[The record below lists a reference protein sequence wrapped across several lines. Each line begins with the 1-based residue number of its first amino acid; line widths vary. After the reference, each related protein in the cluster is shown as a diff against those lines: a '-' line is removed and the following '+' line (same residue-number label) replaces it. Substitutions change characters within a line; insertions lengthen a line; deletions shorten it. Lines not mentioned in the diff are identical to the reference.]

1 MSQATIAE
9 LESAFVKADSLGNT
23 EDARV
28 FADALRL
35 ARAEASKPPE
45 GVELYK
51 DVVPEE
57 VRQQEQERLEA
68 PPVSVNPMAAGGGA
82 LTQQMVQNTTD
93 FLRYMGFTEFGEK
106 KTVEGVGETTR
117 AEELGYQLKRR
128 GGSSAGR
135 LLLTAEAYS
144 PSRYKMMRNPD
155 TGRLEQVSAETY
167 YDNAL
172 RNQGITGQEFLD
184 MKPELRE
191 DILLQNKELA
201 AREAYEV
208 TADVLDIAGEDE
220 TMKATATILSEVA
233 DPLLIPTVIA
243 SGGGTVPLLLAG
255 TGYGLATEGSRQMIQ
270 DEIDVERL
278 AESALYGGLFTAA
291 FAPLQ
296 TAGLAYKTAVR
307 TPLKGL
313 EKGGK
318 RVLNIVNNTRATKGS
333 TATANK
339 IAEKLQERTA
349 YHLFNTKQ
357 ANGKGVTNKQAVA
370 LAEKDLSLNAKN
382 KIDVLK
388 YASKDKRPSYLSKEN
403 AAKIMANLDNPAA
416 STTKIGKA
424 WDYIGA
430 PISQAIRNV
439 DQRLAGAVRNHDMKT
454 SIALA
459 NSMKEAEGFNNLM
472 RKAFKTKDSALKSK
486 YYEMELALNNGQTL
500 KASNIAKKYFGD
512 LKFKTKS
519 GKELNLADEMRNIN
533 KLLDNIHTRAN
544 KAGIKMAYLTNY
556 MPRYVKDLDGLRQ
569 AVGKK
574 TNSVIDEALATE
586 AKKRGLGH
594 WSELDDEVA
603 ADIITQAITR
613 KTPPSGK
620 KRLESA
626 RTIRTIPQHLQKYY
640 HDTPTALQLYINK
653 AEREI
658 AKHEFFGKS
667 VAYNKAGKIELDESI
682 ENSLG
687 KHVLDMKKRGK
698 ELTNEQENDLRLLLK
713 ARFEAADKAMGKT
726 MASVRDLQYAALLGQ
741 FDSALIQLG
750 DIGSSLYLNGVMN
763 TAKALATG
771 NKRAKITADDLGLV
785 NQVSAELNNLNGM
798 TKFLD
803 FALTYSGFRK
813 IDKLGK
819 DTFIK
824 AAWRK
829 NTKLARTNP
838 DAIAKKYGD
847 VFENETADL
856 IADLQAGRM
865 TDNTK
870 LLMWNELA
878 DVQPIALSEMP
889 QAYLKMTN
897 GRILYSLKSFGLKQL
912 NLIRQ
917 NIVKRGQRGDVTG
930 AFEEALKYS
939 LLVGMGNGSVENARK
954 FLLSG
959 FDEDAIRDIDDVTYE
974 SLAKIFFLSKYSRDK
989 YLSKG
994 QYGTF
999 VAELFTPAAPSV
1011 IDTLGAAMNNVLFEQ
1026 ENDTEAFNKAMKV
1039 IPVAG
1044 KSYYYLMGGGAEKI
1058 IEQVEREEREE

>member
-1 MSQATIAE
+1 MSNITIE
-9 LESAFVKADSLGNT
+9 QLESAFIKADDAGNT
-23 EDARV
+23 EDALA
-28 FADALRL
+28 FANAIREY
-35 ARAEASKPPE
+35 RAEASKPLE
-45 GVELYK
+45 GVKDYE

-57 VRQQEQERLEA
+57 VKQKEQERLEA

-82 LTQQMVQNTTD
+82 LTKNLIQSSTD
-93 FLRYMGFTEFGEK
+93 FLRYMGFGELGEK

-117 AEELGYQLKRR
+117 AQELGYQLKK
-128 GGSSAGR
+128 GGNNAAR
-135 LLLTAEAYS
+135 LLTTAEAYS
-144 PSRYKMMRNPD
+144 PARYKMMRNPE
-155 TGRLEQVSAETY
+155 TGRLEQVSAEVY
-167 YDNAL
+167 YDDAL
-172 RNQGITGQEFLD
+172 KNQGITGEQFLN
-184 MKPELRE
+184 MTSEKRE
-191 DILLQNKELA
+191 DILLKNKELG
-201 AREAYEV
+201 AREAYEI

-220 TMKATATILSEVA
+220 TMKAVGTILSEIA

-243 SGGGTVPLLLAG
+243 SGGGTIPMLLAG
-255 TGYGLATEGSRQMIQ
+255 GAYGLASEGSRQMVQ
-270 DEIDVERL
+270 DEFNADEL
-278 AESALYGGLFTAA
+278 AKSFAYGTLFTAA
-291 FAPLQ
+291 FAPMQ

-307 TPLKGL
+307 APLKTV

-318 RVLNIVNNTRATKGS
+318 KVFNMVNNVKATKGS
-333 TATANK
+333 KETANK
-339 IAEKLQERTA
+339 ISEKLQERTA
-349 YHLFNTKQ
+349 YHLFNSKQ
-357 ANGKGVTNKQAVA
+357 TSGKPVTNKQAVA

-388 YASKDKRPSYLSKEN
+388 YADKDKRPSYLSREN
-403 AAKIMANLDNPAA
+403 AAKIMANLDNPTA

-424 WDYIGA
+424 WDFVGA
-430 PISQAIRNV
+430 PVSQVLRNV
-439 DQRLAGAVRNHDMKT
+439 DQRLAGAVRNHDMRT
-454 SIALA
+454 SVALA
-459 NSMKEAEGFNNLM
+459 NTLKQAEGFNKVM
-472 RKAFKTKDSALKSK
+472 AQASKTKDSALKAK
-486 YYEMELALNNGQTL
+486 YYEMELAMNNGQVL
-500 KASNIAKKYFGD
+500 KAGRIADKHFGD
-512 LKFKTKS
+512 LKVKTKA
-519 GKELNLADEMRNIN
+519 GKENTLADEMRNVH
-533 KLLDNIHTRAN
+533 KLLDDIHTRAN

-574 TNSVIDEALATE
+574 TNSVIDEALDTE

-594 WSELDDEVA
+594 WSELDDEIA
-603 ADIITQAITR
+603 ADIITKSITR

-640 HDTPTALQLYINK
+640 HDTPTALQLYVNK

-682 ENSLG
+682 NNTIG

-698 ELTNEQENDLRLLLK
+698 DLTNAQQDDLRLLLK

-763 TAKALATG
+763 TAKAMATG

-785 NQVSAELNNLNGM
+785 NQVSAELQNLNGM

-824 AAWRK
+824 ASWRK

-856 IADLQAGRM
+856 IADLQAGRV

-889 QAYLKMTN
+889 QLYLEMAN

-939 LLVGMGNGSVENARK
+939 LLVGMANGSIENARN
-954 FLLSG
+954 FLRSG
-959 FDEDAIRDIDDVTYE
+959 FDPDALRDIDDVTYE
-974 SLAKIFFLSKYSRDK
+974 SLAKILFLSKYSREK
-989 YLSKG
+989 YLAQG

-999 VAELFTPAAPSV
+999 VTELLTPAAPS
-1011 IDTLGAAMNNVLFEQ
+1011 ILDAMGEAMNNVLFEQ
-1026 ENDTEAFNKAMKV
+1026 ENDYEAFNKALQKV
-1039 IPVAG
+1039 PIAG
-1044 KSYYYLMGGGAEKI
+1044 RSYYYLLGGGAEKV
-1058 IEQVEREEREE
+1058 VEKVQEEEAEK

>member
-1 MSQATIAE
+1 MSNITIE
-9 LESAFVKADSLGNT
+9 QLESAFIKADDAGNT
-23 EDARV
+23 EDALA
-28 FADALRL
+28 FANAIREY
-35 ARAEASKPPE
+35 RAEASKPPE
-45 GVELYK
+45 GVKDYE

-57 VRQQEQERLEA
+57 VKQKEKERMSSVPQWAL
-68 PPVSVNPMAAGGGA
+68 PVSMGGVMPVPQAAQA
-82 LTQQMVQNTTD
+82 AVD
-93 FLRYMGFTEFGEK
+93 FTRYMGFGEFGQK

-117 AEELGYQLKRR
+117 AQELGYQFKKA
-128 GGSSAGR
+128 SNNAAR
-135 LLLTAEAYS
+135 LLTTAEAYS
-144 PSRYKMMRNPD
+144 PARHKMMRNPE
-155 TGRLEQVSAETY
+155 TGRLEQVSAEVY
-167 YDNAL
+167 YDDAL
-172 RNQGITGQEFLD
+172 KNLGITGEQFLN
-184 MKPELRE
+184 MSPEKRE
-191 DILLQNKELA
+191 DILLENKELG
-201 AREAYEV
+201 AREAYEI

-220 TMKATATILSEVA
+220 TIKATATILSEIA

-243 SGGGTVPLLLAG
+243 SGGGTVPLLLSG
-255 TGYGLATEGSRQMIQ
+255 GLYGLASEGSRQMVE
-270 DEIDVERL
+270 DEVNADEL
-278 AESALYGGLFTAA
+278 AKSFAYGTLFTAA
-291 FAPLQ
+291 FAPIQ

-307 TPLKGL
+307 APVKAV

-318 RVLNIVNNTRATKGS
+318 KVLNLVNNTKASKGS
-333 TATANK
+333 SASANK
-339 IAEKLQERTA
+339 IVEKLEERTA
-349 YHLFNTKQ
+349 YHLFNSKQ
-357 ANGKGVTNKQAVA
+357 TNGKPVTNKQAVA

-388 YASKDKRPSYLSKEN
+388 YADRKPSYVSKEN
-403 AAKIMANLDNPAA
+403 ASKIMANLDNPVA

-430 PISQAIRNV
+430 PLSQVLRNI
-439 DQRLAGAVRNHDMKT
+439 DQRLAGAVRNHDMRM

-459 NSMKEAEGFNNLM
+459 NTLKNTESFTAKM
-472 RKAFKTKDSALKSK
+472 RTASRTRDPVLKAK
-486 YYEMELALNNGQTL
+486 YNELENALNNGQVVR
-500 KASNIAKKYFGD
+500 AGNIAKQHFPD
-512 LKFKTKS
+512 LT
-519 GKELNLADEMRNIN
+519 DEFRGVY
-533 KLLDNIHTRAN
+533 KVLDDIHTRAN
-544 KAGIKMAYLTNY
+544 KVGIKMAYLTNY

-574 TNSVIDEALATE
+574 TNSVIDEALVTE

-603 ADIITQAITR
+603 ANVITQAITR
-613 KTPPSGK
+613 KAPPSGK

-658 AKHEFFGKS
+658 AKHEFFGKAA
-667 VAYNKAGKIELDESI
+667 VYNNAGKIQLDESI
-682 ENSLG
+682 NNTIG

-698 ELTNEQENDLRLLLK
+698 ELTNAQKDDLRLLLK

-750 DIGSSLYLNGVMN
+750 DIGSSLYLNGVVN

-771 NKRAKITADDLGLV
+771 RKNAKITADDLGLV
-785 NQVSAELNNLNGM
+785 NQVSAELQNLSGM

-803 FALTYSGFRK
+803 KALTYSGFRR
-813 IDKLGK
+813 IDRLGK

-824 AAWRK
+824 ASWNK

-847 VFENETADL
+847 VFEDETADL
-856 IADLQAGRM
+856 IADLQAGRV

-870 LLMWNELA
+870 LLMWNDLA

-889 QAYLKMTN
+889 RAYLEMSN

-912 NLIRQ
+912 GLIRQ
-917 NIVKRGQRGDVTG
+917 NIIQRGQRGDVTG

-939 LLVGMGNGSVENARK
+939 LAIGMAGGSVENARN
-954 FLLSG
+954 FLRSG
-959 FDEDAIRDIDDVTYE
+959 FDPDALADVDDAMFE
-974 SLAKIFFLSKYSRDK
+974 SLAKIFFVSKYTREKFLES
-989 YLSKG
+989 G
-994 QYGTF
+994 QFGSY
-999 VAELFTPAAPSV
+999 
-1011 IDTLGAAMNNVLFEQ
+1011 AMNLVQPAFPSIIDKAGKAVDNILFEQ
-1026 ENDTEAFNKAMKV
+1026 DNDLEAFNTAMRN

-1044 KSYYYLMGGGAEKI
+1044 TGYYYWIGGGAEKV
-1058 IEQVEREEREE
+1058 IERVQEEQRED

>member
-1 MSQATIAE
+1 MSNITIE
-9 LESAFVKADSLGNT
+9 QLESAFIKADDAGNT
-23 EDARV
+23 EDALA
-28 FADALRL
+28 FANAIREY
-35 ARAEASKPPE
+35 RAEASKPPE

-57 VRQQEQERLEA
+57 VRQQEQERMSDVPQWA
-68 PPVSVNPMAAGGGA
+68 MPVTMGGVMPVPQAGQAA
-82 LTQQMVQNTTD
+82 VD
-93 FLRYMGFTEFGEK
+93 FTRYMGFGEYGQK

-117 AEELGYQLKRR
+117 FEEFKYLGKKY
-128 GGSSAGR
+128 GSNTAGR
-135 LLLTAEAYS
+135 LLTTAEAYS
-144 PSRYKMMRNPD
+144 PARFKMMRNPE

-167 YDNAL
+167 YDNVL
-172 RNQGITGQEFLD
+172 QGQGITGEQFLNYS
-184 MKPELRE
+184 PEKRE
-191 DILLQNKELA
+191 DILLKNKEVM
-201 AREAYEV
+201 AREAYEI
-208 TADVLDIAGEDE
+208 TADVLDVAGEDE
-220 TMKATATILSEVA
+220 TMKAAATILSEIA
-233 DPLLIPTVIA
+233 DPLIIPTIIA
-243 SGGGTVPLLLAG
+243 SSGGTVPLLLAG
-255 TGYGLATEGSRQMIQ
+255 GTYGLASEGSRQAVK
-270 DEIDVERL
+270 DEFDSEKL
-278 AESALYGGLFTAA
+278 AESFAKGTLFTAA
-291 FAPLQ
+291 FAPMQ

-307 TPLKGL
+307 APAKAI

-318 RVLNIVNNTRATKGS
+318 KVLNLVNNTRATKGS

-339 IAEKLQERTA
+339 IADKLQERTA

-388 YASKDKRPSYLSKEN
+388 YADKDKRPSYLSKKN
-403 AAKIMANLDNPAA
+403 AAKIMANLDNPTA
-416 STTKIGKA
+416 STTKIGKI
-424 WDYIGA
+424 WDYYGA
-430 PISQAIRNV
+430 PISQVIRNV
-439 DQRLAGAVRNHDMKT
+439 DQRLAGAVRNHDMRM
-454 SIALA
+454 SVALA
-459 NSMKEAEGFNNLM
+459 NTVK
-472 RKAFKTKDSALKSK
+472 KTENFTKRMTQASRSKDATTRAK

-500 KASNIAKKYFGD
+500 LASNIAKQYFPD
-512 LKFKTKS
+512 VVD
-519 GKELNLADEMRNIN
+519 ELRNVH
-533 KLLDNIHTRAN
+533 KVLDDIHTRAN

-574 TNSVIDEALATE
+574 TSSVIDEALQREAT
-586 AKKRGLGH
+586 KRGLGH

-603 ADIITQAITR
+603 ADIITKSITR
-613 KTPPSGK
+613 KTPPTGK

-667 VAYNKAGKIELDESI
+667 VAYNKAGKIELDQSI
-682 ENSLG
+682 NNAIG

-698 ELTNEQENDLRLLLK
+698 ELTREQEDDLRVLLK

-750 DIGSSLYLNGVMN
+750 DIGSSLYLNGVVN

-785 NQVSAELNNLNGM
+785 NQVSAELQNLNGM

-803 FALTYSGFRK
+803 FALTWSGFRR
-813 IDKLGK
+813 IDRLGK

-829 NTKLARTNP
+829 NTKLAKTNP

-889 QAYLKMTN
+889 QKYLEMAN

-917 NIVKRGQRGDVTG
+917 NIIKKGQRGDVTG
-930 AFEEALKYS
+930 AFEEALKYA
-939 LLVGMGNGSVENARK
+939 LLVGMGNGTIENARN
-954 FLLSG
+954 FLRSG
-959 FDEDAIRDIDDVTYE
+959 FDTDAIRDIDDVTFE
-974 SLAKIFFLSKYSRDK
+974 SLAKILFLSKYSREK
-989 YLSKG
+989 YLAQG

-999 VAELFTPAAPSV
+999 VTELLTPAAPS
-1011 IDTLGAAMNNVLFEQ
+1011 ILDAGGEALNNILFEQ
-1026 ENDTEAFNKAMKV
+1026 ENDYEAFNKALQKV
-1039 IPVAG
+1039 PVAG
-1044 KSYYYLMGGGAEKI
+1044 RAYYYLLGGGAEKV
-1058 IEQVEREEREE
+1058 VEKVQEEEAEK

>member
-1 MSQATIAE
+1 MSNITIE
-9 LESAFVKADSLGNT
+9 QLEAAFIKADDAGNT
-23 EDARV
+23 EDALA
-28 FADALRL
+28 FANAIREY
-35 ARAEASKPPE
+35 RAEASKPPE
-45 GVELYK
+45 GVKDYE

-57 VRQQEQERLEA
+57 VKQKEKERLEA
-68 PPVSVNPMAAGGGA
+68 PFVSVNPMAAGGGA
-82 LTQQMVQNTTD
+82 LTQQMIQNSTD
-93 FLRYMGFTEFGEK
+93 FFRYMGFGELGEK

-117 AEELGYQLKRR
+117 AQELGYQLKKASNNAARW
-128 GGSSAGR
+128 
-135 LLLTAEAYS
+135 LTTAEAYG
-144 PSRYKMMRNPD
+144 PARYKMMRNPE
-155 TGRLEQVSAETY
+155 TGRLEQVSAEVY
-167 YDNAL
+167 YDDAL
-172 RNQGITGQEFLD
+172 KNQGITGEQFLN
-184 MKPELRE
+184 MTPEKRE
-191 DILLQNKELA
+191 DILLKNKEVG
-201 AREAYEV
+201 AREAYEI

-220 TMKATATILSEVA
+220 TMKAVGTILSEIA

-243 SGGGTVPLLLAG
+243 SGGGTIPMLLAG
-255 TGYGLATEGSRQMIQ
+255 GAYGLASEGSRQMVQ
-270 DEIDVERL
+270 DEFNADEL
-278 AESALYGGLFTAA
+278 AKSFAYGTLFTAA
-291 FAPLQ
+291 FAPMQ

-307 TPLKGL
+307 APLKTV

-318 RVLNIVNNTRATKGS
+318 KVFNMVNNVKATKGS
-333 TATANK
+333 KETANK
-339 IAEKLQERTA
+339 ISEKLQERTA
-349 YHLFNTKQ
+349 YHLFNSKQ
-357 ANGKGVTNKQAVA
+357 TSGKPVTNKQAVA

-382 KIDVLK
+382 KIDVLT
-388 YASKDKRPSYLSKEN
+388 YADKDKRPSYLSREN
-403 AAKIMANLDNPAA
+403 AAKIMANLDNPTA

-424 WDYIGA
+424 WDYVGA
-430 PISQAIRNV
+430 PVSQVLRNV
-439 DQRLAGAVRNHDMKT
+439 DQRLAGAVRNHDMRT
-454 SIALA
+454 SVALA
-459 NSMKEAEGFNNLM
+459 NTLKQAEGFNKVM
-472 RKAFKTKDSALKSK
+472 AQASKTKDSALKAK
-486 YYEMELALNNGQTL
+486 YYEMELAMNNGQVL
-500 KASNIAKKYFGD
+500 KAGRIADKHFGD
-512 LKFKTKS
+512 LKVKTKA
-519 GKELNLADEMRNIN
+519 GKENTLADEMRNVH
-533 KLLDNIHTRAN
+533 KLLDDIHTRAN

-574 TNSVIDEALATE
+574 TNSVIDEALQREAT
-586 AKKRGLGH
+586 KRGLGH
-594 WSELDDEVA
+594 WSELDDEIA

-626 RTIRTIPQHLQKYY
+626 RTIRKIPQHLQKYY

-682 ENSLG
+682 KNTIG

-698 ELTNEQENDLRLLLK
+698 ELTDAQENDLRLLLK

-726 MASVRDLQYAALLGQ
+726 MATVRDLQYAALLGQ

-798 TKFLD
+798 TKLLD
-803 FALTYSGFRK
+803 FALTYSGFRR
-813 IDKLGK
+813 IDRLGK

-889 QAYLKMTN
+889 QKYLEMAN

-917 NIVKRGQRGDVTG
+917 NIIKKGQRGDVTG

-939 LLVGMGNGSVENARK
+939 LLVGMGNGTIENARN
-954 FLLSG
+954 FLRSG
-959 FDEDAIRDIDDVTYE
+959 FDTDAIRDIDDVTFE
-974 SLAKIFFLSKYSRDK
+974 SLSKILFLSKYSREK
-989 YLSKG
+989 YLSQGK
-994 QYGTF
+994 YGSWA
-999 VAELFTPAAPSV
+999 VAQLTPAAPS
-1011 IDTLGAAMNNVLFEQ
+1011 ILDAGGEALNNILFEQ
-1026 ENDTEAFNKAMKV
+1026 ENDYEAFNKALQKV
-1039 IPVAG
+1039 PVAG
-1044 KSYYYLMGGGAEKI
+1044 RAYYYLLGGGAEKV
-1058 IEQVEREEREE
+1058 VEKVQEEEAEK

>member
-1 MSQATIAE
+1 MSNITIE
-9 LESAFVKADSLGNT
+9 QLESAFIKADDAGNT
-23 EDARV
+23 EDALA
-28 FADALRL
+28 FANAIREY
-35 ARAEASKPPE
+35 RAEASKPPE
-45 GVELYK
+45 GVKDYE
-51 DVVPEE
+51 DVVPED
-57 VRQQEQERLEA
+57 VKQKEQERLEA

-82 LTQQMVQNTTD
+82 LTRSLVQSSTD
-93 FLRYMGFTEFGEK
+93 FLRYMGFGEFGQK

-117 AEELGYQLKRR
+117 AQELGYQLKK
-128 GGSSAGR
+128 GSNNAAR
-135 LLLTAEAYS
+135 LLTTAEAYS
-144 PSRYKMMRNPD
+144 PARYKMMRNPE
-155 TGRLEQVSAETY
+155 TGRLEQVSAEVY
-167 YDNAL
+167 YDDAL
-172 RNQGITGQEFLD
+172 KGIGMSGAHFLNLP
-184 MKPELRE
+184 PEQRE
-191 DILLQNKELA
+191 DILLKNKEVG
-201 AREAYEV
+201 AREAYEI

-220 TMKATATILSEVA
+220 TMKAVGTILSEIA

-243 SGGGTVPLLLAG
+243 SGGGTIPMLLAG
-255 TGYGLATEGSRQMIQ
+255 GAYGLASEGSRQMVQ
-270 DEIDVERL
+270 DEFNADEL
-278 AESALYGGLFTAA
+278 AKSFAYGTLFTAA
-291 FAPLQ
+291 FAPMQ

-307 TPLKGL
+307 APLKTV

-318 RVLNIVNNTRATKGS
+318 KVFNMVNNVKATKGS
-333 TATANK
+333 KETANK
-339 IAEKLQERTA
+339 ISEKLQERTA
-349 YHLFNTKQ
+349 YHLFNSKQ
-357 ANGKGVTNKQAVA
+357 TSGKPVTNKQAVA

-388 YASKDKRPSYLSKEN
+388 YADKDKRPSYLSREN
-403 AAKIMANLDNPAA
+403 AAKIMANLDNPTA

-424 WDYIGA
+424 WDYVGA
-430 PISQAIRNV
+430 PVSQVLRNV
-439 DQRLAGAVRNHDMKT
+439 DQRLAGAVRNHDMRT
-454 SIALA
+454 SVALA
-459 NSMKEAEGFNNLM
+459 NTLKQAEGFNKVM
-472 RKAFKTKDSALKSK
+472 AQASKTKDSALKAK
-486 YYEMELALNNGQTL
+486 YYEMELAMNNGQVL
-500 KASNIAKKYFGD
+500 KAGRIADKHFGD
-512 LKFKTKS
+512 LKVKTKA
-519 GKELNLADEMRNIN
+519 GKENTLADEMRNVH
-533 KLLDNIHTRAN
+533 KLLDDIHTRAN

-594 WSELDDEVA
+594 WSELDDEIA
-603 ADIITQAITR
+603 ADIITKSITR

-640 HDTPTALQLYINK
+640 HDTPTALQLYVNK

-682 ENSLG
+682 NNTIG

-698 ELTNEQENDLRLLLK
+698 DLTNAQQDDLRLLLK

-785 NQVSAELNNLNGM
+785 NQVSAELQNLNGM

-824 AAWRK
+824 ASWRK
-829 NTKLARTNP
+829 NTKLARANP

-856 IADLQAGRM
+856 IADLQAGRV

-889 QAYLKMTN
+889 QLYLEMTN

-930 AFEEALKYS
+930 ALEEALKYS
-939 LLVGMGNGSVENARK
+939 LLIGMANGSIENARN
-954 FLLSG
+954 FLRSG
-959 FDEDAIRDIDDVTYE
+959 FDPDALRDIDDVTYE
-974 SLAKIFFLSKYSRDK
+974 SLAKILFLSKYSREK
-989 YLSKG
+989 YLAQG

-999 VAELFTPAAPSV
+999 VTELLTPAAPS
-1011 IDTLGAAMNNVLFEQ
+1011 ILDAMGEAMNNVLFEQ
-1026 ENDTEAFNKAMKV
+1026 ENDYEAFNKAMQKV
-1039 IPVAG
+1039 PIAG
-1044 KSYYYLMGGGAEKI
+1044 RTYYYLLGGGAEKV
-1058 IEQVEREEREE
+1058 VEKVQEEEAEK

>member
-1 MSQATIAE
+1 
-9 LESAFVKADSLGNT
+9 
-23 EDARV
+23 
-28 FADALRL
+28 
-35 ARAEASKPPE
+35 
-45 GVELYK
+45 
-51 DVVPEE
+51 
-57 VRQQEQERLEA
+57 
-68 PPVSVNPMAAGGGA
+68 
-82 LTQQMVQNTTD
+82 
-93 FLRYMGFTEFGEK
+93 MGFGEFGEK

-117 AEELGYQLKRR
+117 AEELGYQFKRA
-128 GGSSAGR
+128 GNTAGR

-220 TMKATATILSEVA
+220 TIKAVGTIMSEIA

-255 TGYGLATEGSRQMIQ
+255 TGYGLAAEGSRQMIQ
-270 DEIDVERL
+270 DEIDAERL

-307 TPLKGL
+307 APLKGL

-318 RVLNIVNNTRATKGS
+318 KVLNRVNNTRATRGS
-333 TATANK
+333 EATANK
-339 IAEKLQERTA
+339 IAEKLQQRTA
-349 YHLFNTKQ
+349 YHLFNSKQ
-357 ANGKGVTNKQAVA
+357 ANGNPVTNKQAVA

-382 KIDVLK
+382 KMDVLK
-388 YASKDKRPSYLSKEN
+388 YVSKGNRPSYLSREN
-403 AAKIMANLDNPAA
+403 AAKIMNNMNNPVA

-430 PISQAIRNV
+430 PVSQVIRNI
-439 DQRLAGAVRNHDMKT
+439 DQRLAGAVRNHDMRM
-454 SIALA
+454 SMALA
-459 NSMKEAEGFNNLM
+459 NTLKNTESFTTKMS
-472 RKAFKTKDSALKSK
+472 KAGKTKDPVLKAKYDELENALK
-486 YYEMELALNNGQTL
+486 NGEVVR
-500 KASNIAKKYFGD
+500 AGNIAKQHFP
-512 LKFKTKS
+512 
-519 GKELNLADEMRNIN
+519 ELTDEFRGVYKI
-533 KLLDNIHTRAN
+533 LDDIHTRAN
-544 KAGIKMAYLTNY
+544 KVGIKMAYLTNY

-574 TNSVIDEALATE
+574 TNSVIDEALEKEAT
-586 AKKRGLGH
+586 KRGLGH

-603 ADIITQAITR
+603 ANVITSAIIR
-613 KTPPSGK
+613 KAPPSGK

-626 RTIRTIPQHLQKYY
+626 RTIARVPQHLQKYY
-640 HDTPTALQLYINK
+640 HDTPTSLHLYINK

-658 AKHEFFGKS
+658 AKHEFFGKAA
-667 VAYNKAGKIELDESI
+667 VYNNVGKIQLDESI
-682 ENSLG
+682 NNTIG

-698 ELTNEQENDLRLLLK
+698 ELTNAQQDDLRLLLK

-726 MASVRDLQYAALLGQ
+726 MANVRDLQYAALLGQ

-750 DIGSSLYLNGVMN
+750 DIGSSLYLNGVAN

-771 NKRAKITADDLGLV
+771 RKNAKITAEDLGLL
-785 NQVSAELNNLNGM
+785 NQVSAELQNLSGM

-803 FALTYSGFRK
+803 RVLTYSGFRR
-813 IDKLGK
+813 IDRLGK

-824 AAWRK
+824 ASWNK

-847 VFENETADL
+847 VFEDETADL
-856 IADLQAGRM
+856 IADLQAGRV

-870 LLMWNELA
+870 LLMWNDLA
-878 DVQPIALSEMP
+878 DVQPISLSFTTS
-889 QAYLKMTN
+889 AYLEMTN

-912 NLIRQ
+912 GLIRQ
-917 NIVKRGQRGDVTG
+917 NIIQRGQRGDVTG

-939 LLVGMGNGSVENARK
+939 LAIGMAGGSVENARN
-954 FLLSG
+954 FLRSG
-959 FDEDAIRDIDDVTYE
+959 FDPDALADVDDAMFE
-974 SLAKIFFLSKYSRDK
+974 SLAKIFFVSKYTREKFLES
-989 YLSKG
+989 G
-994 QYGTF
+994 QFGSY
-999 VAELFTPAAPSV
+999 
-1011 IDTLGAAMNNVLFEQ
+1011 AMNLVQPAFPSIIDKAGKAVDNILFEQ
-1026 ENDTEAFNKAMKV
+1026 DNDLEAFNTAMRN

-1044 KSYYYLMGGGAEKI
+1044 TGYYYWLGGGAEKV
-1058 IEQVEREEREE
+1058 IERVQEEEEED